1 MKHKIQLIFLAL
13 VFFLCPCLQSQEL
26 HDNEIK
32 DAVSLSQLI
41 INRALNDGSEKPL
54 FIMVGR
60 GPAPLDILL
69 DYAGFDVA
77 YIPLSI
83 KSELQRRR
91 IGNKE
96 ISIKKEIQEG
106 LNQLFPASKID
117 VYDKIVLFDYWCMG
131 DTLGNISDEFSNYLI
146 SLGKKD
152 VALDIMALTSK
163 RPNISLILMHPD
175 YKEILEPKT
184 THEVIKYLEKELV
197 HFLKKRERG
206 LDSFLR
212 QPEMPNVR
220 SFSLLANPAFAYS
233 MMERKNVDYAR
244 YKSTILPFQFFLE
257 PITNP
262 DYPAKRLHI
271 LSKINL
277 IKELREERGKTP
289 DTIPLVQDDYRILDF
304 WEYSRAVDANKKLM
318 ESQGFIEETKI
329 ETDII
334 PETEEEPVLIPEKV
348 APVTP
353 QKKSLCKKILSFF
366 SVFKK
371 PTQL

>member
-26 HDNEIK
+26 HDNAIK
-32 DAVSLSQLI
+32 DATTLAQLM
-41 INRALNDGSEKPL
+41 INRALNDGTEKPL

-60 GPAPLDILL
+60 GPAPLDTLL

-106 LNQLFPASKID
+106 LKQLFPASKID

-163 RPNISLILMHPD
+163 RPNISLILTNPD
-175 YKEILEPKT
+175 YREILESKPT
-184 THEVIKYLEKELV
+184 DEVIKYLEKELV

-212 QPEMPNVR
+212 QPEMPNAR

-304 WEYSRAVDANKKLM
+304 WEYSRAIYAHKKLM
-318 ESQGFIEETKI
+318 EIEGFKEEAKV
-329 ETDII
+329 EAEII
-334 PETEEEPVLIPEKV
+334 PETEEEPVLIPKE
-348 APVTP
+348 APPVTP

-371 PTQL
+371 SET